1 MQSQA
6 KSPKDRV
13 KSYRSR
19 MRAAGLKP
27 VQIWV
32 PDANS
37 CDFAEECRRQ
47 SRIIRNDPL
56 ETRDLELLADLAD
69 WGHE

>member
-13 KSYRSR
+13 SNHRRR
-19 MRAAGLKP
+19 MRAAGLKS

-32 PDANS
+32 PDPSSAG
-37 CDFAEECRRQ
+37 FAEECRRQ
-47 SRIIRNDPL
+47 SRIIRDNPKEL
-56 ETRDLELLADLAD
+56 QDLEALAELAD
-69 WGHE
+69 WGRE